1 LTKNLF
7 QPGGENMG
15 KAPKRGNRDA
25 SLPSPA
31 SKEYWEDSDWALEH
45 SSEISQKYPNQW
57 VAVVNKRV
65 VAAGKVIAEVEKIA
79 EEKTGRKEFP
89 VIFAEKG
96 IHVYQ
101 NRSED

>member
-1 LTKNLF
+1 
-7 QPGGENMG
+7 MG
-15 KAPKRGNRDA
+15 KAPKRGTRDA

-57 VAVVNKRV
+57 VAIADKKVI
-65 VAAGKVIAEVEKIA
+65 AAGKDGSEVENLATEKI
-79 EEKTGRKEFP
+79 RKREF
-89 VIFAEKG
+89 VIIFAEEG

-101 NRSED
+101 NQP